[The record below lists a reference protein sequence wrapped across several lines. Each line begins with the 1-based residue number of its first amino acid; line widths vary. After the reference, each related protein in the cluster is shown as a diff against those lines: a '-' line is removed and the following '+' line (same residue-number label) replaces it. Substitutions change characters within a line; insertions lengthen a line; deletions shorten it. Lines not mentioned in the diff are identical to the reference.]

1 MRRILALSLAAVLA
15 LAALVVTILPVPLEI
30 PLMTGAAV
38 LALRN
43 SAGAR
48 RMYVR
53 GRRRWPR
60 AFRFPDRI
68 LRPRFRALAKAAAT
82 AAAAA

>member
-1 MRRILALSLAAVLA
+1 MRRFFALALAAILA
-15 LAALVVTILPVPLEI
+15 LAALATVILPVPLEV
-30 PLMTGAAV
+30 PLMSAAAV

-48 RMYVR
+48 KIYVR

-60 AFRFPDRI
+60 AFRFPDRV
-68 LRPRFRALAKAAAT
+68 LRPRFRAMAKAAM
-82 AAAAA
+82 AA